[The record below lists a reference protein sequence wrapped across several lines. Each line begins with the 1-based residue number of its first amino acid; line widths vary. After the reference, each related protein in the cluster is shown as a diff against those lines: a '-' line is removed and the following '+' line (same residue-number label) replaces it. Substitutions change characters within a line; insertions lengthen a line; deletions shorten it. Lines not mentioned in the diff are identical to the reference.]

1 MNVNKNTKE
10 KIFDIF
16 VEVLHLESQE
26 VLNGSGL
33 VKRLTIQSLQ
43 ALQLIV
49 KIESE
54 FGIIIMDEEEMI
66 LKLDDID
73 ELQQYIDTL
82 LK

>member
-16 VEVLHLESQE
+16 VEVLHLESKE

-33 VKRLTIQSLQ
+33 VKRLSIQSLQ

>member
-1 MNVNKNTKE
+1 MNVNKNPKE
-10 KIFDIF
+10 KILHIF
-16 VEVLHLESQE
+16 VEVLHLEAKE

-33 VKRLTIQSLQ
+33 VKRLSIQSLQ
-43 ALQLIV
+43 TLQLIV

>member
-16 VEVLHLESQE
+16 VEVLHLESKE
-26 VLNGSGL
+26 VLNGSAL
-33 VKRLTIQSLQ
+33 VKRLSIQSLQ